1 MSDAVVFDYI
11 VIGSG
16 IAGASFAYQLSQRPG
31 TVLVL
36 EREAHAGYHSTGRSA
51 AMFIETYGPAQLQAL
66 TRACREFFQNAQA
79 SGFSEHPVL
88 HPRGCI
94 YVGTHAQ
101 KAILDRTYQELLARA
116 PNVAWLSAAQVLE
129 RVPCMKP
136 DDLYGGIYEREAEDI
151 DVDALH
157 QGYLKGMKRNG
168 AELVLSVD
176 IRHGQRHDGVWTL
189 DSADGRQFRARH
201 VVNAAGAWADVL
213 AQRCGVQPVGIQPRR
228 RSAFTFSAPQGLEL
242 EALPMVCDIEET
254 YYFKPDAGQLMGS
267 PANADDVDPHDVVAE
282 ELDIA
287 TGIYY
292 IEQATTLQIRRPTH
306 VWAGL
311 RSFAP
316 DGNLVVGWDSG
327 VEGFFWL
334 AGQGGYGIQSS
345 DAVSRLAAA
354 LAWNEALPQDLL
366 VQGVDPG
373 QLSPLRFRAG

>member
-1 MSDAVVFDYI
+1 MSNAAVFDYI

-31 TVLVL
+31 TILVL
-36 EREAHAGYHSTGRSA
+36 EREAHAGYYSTGRSA
-51 AMFIETYGPAQLQAL
+51 AMFIETYGPPQLQAL
-66 TRACREFFQNAQA
+66 TRACRSFFEKAQS

-94 YVGTHAQ
+94 YVATHAQ
-101 KAILDRTYQELLARA
+101 KEILDSTYRELLARA
-116 PNVAWLSAAQVLE
+116 PNVEWLSAAQVLE

-136 DDLYGGIYEREAEDI
+136 DDLYGGIYERDAEDI

-168 AELVLSVD
+168 VELAFSVD
-176 IRHGQRHDGVWTL
+176 IRQGRRQDGVWIL
-189 DSADGRQFRARH
+189 ESADGRQFRARH
-201 VVNAAGAWADVL
+201 VVNAAGAWADVV
-213 AQRCGVQPVGIQPRR
+213 AQACGVQAVGIQPRR
-228 RSAFTFSAPQGLEL
+228 RSAFTFTPPEELSLET
-242 EALPMVCDIEET
+242 LPMVCDIEET
-254 YYFKPDAGQLMGS
+254 YYFKPDAGQLLGS
-267 PANADDVDPHDVVAE
+267 PANADDVEPQDVVAE

-316 DGNLVVGWDSG
+316 DGNLVIGWDPAQ
-327 VEGFFWL
+327 EGFFWL

-345 DAVSRLAAA
+345 DGVSRLAVAMA
-354 LAWNEALPQDLL
+354 LNEPVPDDLL

-373 QLSPLRFRAG
+373 LLSPLRFRAG

>member
-1 MSDAVVFDYI
+1 MSDAAVFDYI

-51 AMFIETYGPAQLQAL
+51 AMFIETYGPPQLQAL
-66 TRACREFFQNAQA
+66 TRACRTFFETAQA
-79 SGFSEHPVL
+79 SGFSEQPVL

-94 YVGTHAQ
+94 YVATHAQ
-101 KAILDRTYQELLARA
+101 KAILDKTYQDLLSRA
-116 PNVAWLSAAQVLE
+116 PNVEWLSAAQVLE
-129 RVPCMKP
+129 RAPCMKP
-136 DDLYGGIYEREAEDI
+136 DDLYGGIYEREADDI

-157 QGYLKGMKRNG
+157 QGYLKGLKRHG
-168 AELVLSVD
+168 AQLALSVD
-176 IRHGQRHDGVWTL
+176 IRSGRRQDGIWTL
-189 DSADGRQFRARH
+189 ESADGRQFRARH

-213 AQRCGVQPVGIQPRR
+213 AQACGVQPVGIQPRR
-228 RSAFTFSAPQGLEL
+228 RSAFTFSPPQDLDLET
-242 EALPMVCDIEET
+242 LPMVCDIEET
-254 YYFKPDAGQLMGS
+254 YYFKPDAGQLLGS
-267 PANADDVDPHDVVAE
+267 PANADDVAPQDVVAE

-292 IEQATTLQIRRPTH
+292 IEQATTLHIRRPTH

-316 DGNLVVGWDSG
+316 DGNLVVGWDAA

-354 LAWNEALPQDLL
+354 LALNEALPRDLL
-366 VQGVDPG
+366 MQGVDPG

>member
-1 MSDAVVFDYI
+1 LSDAAVFDYI

-31 TVLVL
+31 TILVL

-51 AMFIETYGPAQLQAL
+51 AMFIETYGPPQLQAL
-66 TRACREFFQNAQA
+66 TRACRSFFEKAQS

-94 YVGTHAQ
+94 YVATHAQ
-101 KAILDRTYQELLARA
+101 QEILDNTYRELLARA
-116 PNVAWLSAAQVLE
+116 PNVEWLTAAQVLE
-129 RVPCMKP
+129 RVPFMKP
-136 DDLYGGIYEREAEDI
+136 DDLYGGIYERDAEDI

-168 AELVLSVD
+168 AELAFSVD
-176 IRHGQRHDGVWTL
+176 IRQGRREDGVWAL
-189 DSADGRQFRARH
+189 ESADGRQFRARH
-201 VVNAAGAWADVL
+201 IVNAAGAWADVV
-213 AQRCGVQPVGIQPRR
+213 AQACGVPAVGIVPRR
-228 RSAFTFSAPQGLEL
+228 RSAFTFSAPQGLDL
-242 EALPMVCDIEET
+242 ETLPMVCDIEET
-254 YYFKPDAGQLMGS
+254 YYFKPDAGQLLGS
-267 PANADDVDPHDVVAE
+267 PANADDVEPQDVVAE

-316 DGNLVVGWDSG
+316 DGNLVLGWDPA

-345 DAVSRLAAA
+345 DGVSRLAVA
-354 LAWNEALPQDLL
+354 LALNEAVPGDLL
-366 VQGVDPG
+366 AQGVDPG
-373 QLSPLRFRAG
+373 LSSPLRFRAG